1 LNFYRQTARKIP
13 YRRTSR
19 QEIVQ
24 IKIELDYIEKLMYV
38 FGVMMR
44 LVVILVGIVWASL
57 LLISWSGAGEQPFDQ
72 DLPVTSSTR

>member
-1 LNFYRQTARKIP
+1 
-13 YRRTSR
+13 
-19 QEIVQ
+19 
-24 IKIELDYIEKLMYV
+24 MYV

-57 LLISWSGAGEQPFDQ
+57 LLISWSGAGEQPLDQ